1 VQSDG
6 SLGGQLA
13 FVNAMRVAGPR
24 RALVTS
30 MQVTPGLRSKSSSIA
45 DGASITTQ
53 LSIFSALQSP
63 GQIQRLN
70 RLLRGDLGD

>member
-1 VQSDG
+1 
-6 SLGGQLA
+6 
-13 FVNAMRVAGPR
+13 VNAMRVAGPR